1 MNDPRS
7 MMIGWSALLF
17 AAGTGYY
24 FARKD
29 LNERRK
35 EQAKKGLRGPALD
48 WREKIEQD
56 AQRGGAAASETTTGA
71 GKTATSPTPASASA
85 SSSASAT
92 PNPPPNPK
100 APPEGS

>member
-7 MMIGWSALLF
+7 MMIGWSALLL

-35 EQAKKGLRGPALD
+35 EQVKKNPRGPARD
-48 WREKIEQD
+48 WREKIDKD
-56 AQRGGAAASETTTGA
+56 AQAGGGAASETTAGA
-71 GKTATSPTPASASA
+71 GQTATSPTPASAST
-85 SSSASAT
+85 SAT
-92 PNPPPNPK
+92 LNSPPNPK

>member
-7 MMIGWSALLF
+7 MMIGWSALLL

-35 EQAKKGLRGPALD
+35 EQVKKGLRGPARD
-48 WREKIEQD
+48 WREKIDQD
-56 AQRGGAAASETTTGA
+56 AQAAGGGGAASETTTGA
-71 GKTATSPTPASASA
+71 GKTAISPTPT
-85 SSSASAT
+85 SASAT
-92 PNPPPNPK
+92 SNPPPNPK
-100 APPEGS
+100 APPEAS